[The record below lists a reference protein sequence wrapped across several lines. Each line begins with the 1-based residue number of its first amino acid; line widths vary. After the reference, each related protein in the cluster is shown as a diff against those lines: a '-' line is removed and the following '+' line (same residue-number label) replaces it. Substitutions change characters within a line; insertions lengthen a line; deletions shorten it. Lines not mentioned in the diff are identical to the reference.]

1 MVEGWILD
9 TYLDEK
15 TEKIVLWIKED
26 CGKVTKHFIRWTSYL
41 HVKADL
47 DDLQKLEFKLR
58 KIEYQML
65 YGEMK
70 FSREHR
76 LTSHEDSLPSEV
88 LRISLTKPSKI
99 KQVADVISALGEWDK
114 YEIFFRRL
122 QTFTTFFIK
131 SKNISF
137 RKN

>member
-15 TEKIVLWIKED
+15 SEKIVLWIKED

-70 FSREHR
+70 FFKR
-76 LTSHEDSLPSEV
+76 T
-88 LRISLTKPSKI
+88 
-99 KQVADVISALGEWDK
+99 
-114 YEIFFRRL
+114 
-122 QTFTTFFIK
+122 
-131 SKNISF
+131 
-137 RKN
+137 